1 MVTFDETVLAAPFPA
16 LASRRRLT
24 AADTKDEFMT
34 RRILAAL
41 NRALLAERAHSEKV
55 HFHQDSHGRPAP
67 CYDAQCSSPR
77 LDIT

>member
-1 MVTFDETVLAAPFPA
+1 VLPFAETVLAAP
-16 LASRRRLT
+16 LSRARLPPSLI

-41 NRALLAERAHSEKV
+41 NRALLAEPAHSEQV

-77 LDIT
+77 LDVA

>member
-1 MVTFDETVLAAPFPA
+1 MLPFAETVLAAP
-16 LASRRRLT
+16 LSRARLPPSLT

-41 NRALLAERAHSEKV
+41 NRAMFAEPEHSEEV

-67 CYDAQCSSPR
+67 CYDPQCSSPR
-77 LDIT
+77 LDVA

>member
-1 MVTFDETVLAAPFPA
+1 MIPFAETVLAAP
-16 LASRRRLT
+16 LSRARLLPSLI

-41 NRALLAERAHSEKV
+41 NRALLAEPAHSEQV

-77 LDIT
+77 LDVA

>member
-1 MVTFDETVLAAPFPA
+1 VVSFDETALAAPFPA
-16 LASRRRLT
+16 LAPRPSLT

-34 RRILAAL
+34 RRIFAAL
-41 NRALLAERAHSEKV
+41 NRALLAEPAHSEQV

-77 LDIT
+77 LDVA